1 MSNNAQEIRMVG
13 VGELEP
19 HADADGFWTLDSG
32 LPPAEDVHHGM
43 AAITASVKASGV
55 HQPLIV
61 TPKADGAGYW
71 VVDGC
76 ARLAAAWAAGITEL
90 PCIVR
95 GYGGG
100 EEADRAMFALN
111 MDRKRFTAGQR
122 VMKWLIMHRHQVLNA
137 YDGNRD
143 PRKTGAKGGRGKKPI
158 QNVSA
163 FSGKG
168 YPEEKAFSGK
178 GYPQEN
184 PFSMLAIAGHLGAS
198 LADVHAG
205 VELLVC
211 HDRESIVW
219 LNPRTGRREIVPLL
233 EDWKKDSLAAV
244 WAGVLSGEIPLR
256 TWLPSFHGK
265 CVDPAKSGKAAIN
278 YHSHAHRT
286 FAQIE
291 TIFTRWGEVE
301 KHTQAVIIRRFK
313 DSLGKMPEDLRRAFL
328 DVAEDEGWVR

>member
-1 MSNNAQEIRMVG
+1 MKGNAQEIRMVG

-32 LPPAEDVHHGM
+32 LPPAEDVHRGI

-55 HQPLIV
+55 LQPLTV

-143 PRKTGAKGGRGKKPI
+143 PRKTGAIGGRGKKGATY
-158 QNVSA
+158 VD
-163 FSGKG
+163 
-168 YPEEKAFSGK
+168 
-178 GYPQEN
+178 
-184 PFSMLAIAGHLGAS
+184 PFSMQAIAGHLGAS
-198 LADVHAG
+198 YPDVHAG
-205 VELLVC
+205 VELLAC
-211 HDRESIVW
+211 RDRESIVW